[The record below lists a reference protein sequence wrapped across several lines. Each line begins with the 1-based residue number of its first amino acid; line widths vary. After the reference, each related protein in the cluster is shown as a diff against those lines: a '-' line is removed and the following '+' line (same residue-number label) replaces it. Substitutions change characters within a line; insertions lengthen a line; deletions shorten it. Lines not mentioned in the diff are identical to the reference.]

1 MLTQQIPKS
10 DLEQL
15 IHELPDMV
23 DVEEVMY
30 RLYLFQ
36 KLQEGEQDI
45 QTSRVLSH
53 SQVVERLSKKWQK

>member
-45 QTSRVLSH
+45 QTGRVLSH
-53 SQVVERLSKKWQK
+53 SQVFERLSKKWQK